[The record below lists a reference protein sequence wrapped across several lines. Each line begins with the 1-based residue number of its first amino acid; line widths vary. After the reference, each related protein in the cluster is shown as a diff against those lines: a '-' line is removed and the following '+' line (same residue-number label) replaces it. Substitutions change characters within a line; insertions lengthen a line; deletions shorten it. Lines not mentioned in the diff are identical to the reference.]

1 MNKGKLYV
9 VATPIGNLEDI
20 TMRAVEILKKVPF
33 ILAEDTRESRKLLDR
48 YDIPSTLVSYRDQNH
63 SMMMAKILEK
73 LNMGLD
79 LALISDCGTPLIS
92 DPGYRLVAELREQEY
107 EVIPIPGPSAIVAAL
122 SVSGLPTDKFC
133 FLGFLP
139 KTSSKKTKLLEKYLS
154 LGSTLVVYESPN
166 RLFDLLELVETLS
179 PDINCF
185 LARDISKLREKH
197 YFGSISGVRDQLLE
211 DNLKDSPHGE
221 WVCIFNSAE

>member
-9 VATPIGNLEDI
+9 VATPI
-20 TMRAVEILKKVPF
+20 
-33 ILAEDTRESRKLLDR
+33 DR
-48 YDIPSTLVSYRDQNH
+48 YDVSNTLVSYRDQNH
-63 SMMMAKILEK
+63 NMMMAKILEK

-92 DPGYRLVAELREQEY
+92 DPGYRLVAELRGKEY
-107 EVIPIPGPSAIVAAL
+107 EIVPIPGPSALIAAL

-166 RLFDLLELVETLS
+166 RLFDLLELVETIS
-179 PDINCF
+179 PDVTCF

-197 YFGSISGVRDQLLE
+197 YLGSISGVRDQLLE

-221 WVCIFNSAE
+221 WVCIFNSVK